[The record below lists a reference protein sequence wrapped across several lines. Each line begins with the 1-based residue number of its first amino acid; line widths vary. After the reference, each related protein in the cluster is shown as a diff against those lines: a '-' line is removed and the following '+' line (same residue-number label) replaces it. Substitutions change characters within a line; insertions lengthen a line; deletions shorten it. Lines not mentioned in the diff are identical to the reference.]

1 MSILNKTLKTM
12 QTSKLSDAVSAY
24 EESQKKVTLSD
35 FIKDNLAAV
44 SVGCT
49 GAFLLVLIV
58 FLKLLQK
65 ARIESGKMELD
76 ENYAS
81 VRTVVKEI
89 YDVFEPEATKKE
101 VDYIQKVDVIYEHIL
116 CDITKVEQILL
127 NLVSNAVKYTASG
140 GTVKLKIQEI
150 PCDQDGLVQIKT
162 EDNELNAEIAIT
174 ILNEMVMKV
183 DHVEDGVQCVSKIEQ
198 MPADIYDL
206 ILMDIQMPNMDGYR
220 ATEAIRDLTDQKK
233 AKILIIAMTANA
245 FEEDRKMALSKCM
258 NGHIAKLIDVK
269 NMEEVL
275 MSVLR

>member
-35 FIKDNLAAV
+35 FIRDNLAAV

-174 ILNEMVMKV
+174 ILNEMGMKV

>member
-127 NLVSNAVKYTASG
+127 NLVSNAVKYTASS

-174 ILNEMVMKV
+174 ILNEMGMKV

>member
-1 MSILNKTLKTM
+1 M
-12 QTSKLSDAVSAY
+12 
-24 EESQKKVTLSD
+24 
-35 FIKDNLAAV
+35 AAV

-89 YDVFEPEATKKE
+89 YDVFEPEA
-101 VDYIQKVDVIYEHIL
+101 IR
-116 CDITKVEQILL
+116 
-127 NLVSNAVKYTASG
+127 A
-140 GTVKLKIQEI
+140 LK
-150 PCDQDGLVQIKT
+150 
-162 EDNELNAEIAIT
+162 
-174 ILNEMVMKV
+174 
-183 DHVEDGVQCVSKIEQ
+183 
-198 MPADIYDL
+198 
-206 ILMDIQMPNMDGYR
+206 
-220 ATEAIRDLTDQKK
+220 DQKK

-245 FEEDRKMALSKCM
+245 FEKDRKMALSKGM

>member
-174 ILNEMVMKV
+174 ILNEMGMKV